1 MDFRDHTVAELA
13 AAVRSGARPAL
24 EMTEAA
30 LARIARL
37 NGTINAFVAV
47 DEDGARA
54 AASALDRR
62 IAAGEDVGPLAGM
75 PIGVK
80 DLEDAE
86 GFVTTNGS
94 AVHADDPP
102 AAQDSLLVER
112 LKRAGCVVVG
122 KTNTPEFGFKGD
134 TTNPV
139 FGPTRNPWDTAR
151 SPGGS
156 SGGTG
161 AALASG
167 MVPIGTGSDGGGSIR
182 IPGSLCGLSTFK
194 PSLGRVPNRT
204 APGWLDLSVSGPM
217 TVRARDVA
225 LALDAVVGPD
235 PGDRASLPASGRP
248 WLDGVD
254 AASLPDRVA
263 WSPTLGYGTVD
274 AEVARVCADAV
285 ATLEAAGVEVVE
297 VEQVIDEDPGF
308 DWARIAGLCNLRSLE
323 DVDGTDRWELVDP
336 ELRELIDMMR
346 ETTTP
351 VDLIKAMD
359 RGFGLHQMVA
369 AALEGVAVLL
379 CPTVAGQTGRVGE
392 FGTLDGELEG
402 NWVQFTYP
410 FNMAGNPAG
419 TVMAGLTGD
428 GMPVGLQVIGPHL
441 ADAQVL
447 AAMAG
452 FESALAIDQRASIG

>member
-37 NGTINAFVAV
+37 NATINAFVAV

-54 AASALDRR
+54 AASALDQR

-139 FGPTRNPWDTAR
+139 FGPTRNPWDTTR
-151 SPGGS
+151 SAGGS

-167 MVPIGTGSDGGGSIR
+167 MVPIATGSDGGGSIR
-182 IPGSLCGLSTFK
+182 IPGSLCGFSAFK
-194 PSLGRVPNRT
+194 PSVGRVPNRT

-217 TVRARDVA
+217 AVRARDVA

-235 PGDRASLPASGRP
+235 PRDRASLPASGRP

-274 AEVARVCADAV
+274 AEIARVCAEAV

-297 VEQVIDEDPGF
+297 VEQVIDQDPGF
-308 DWARIAGLCNLRSLE
+308 DWARISGLCNLRSLD

-336 ELRELIDMMR
+336 ELRALIDVVR

-359 RGFGLHQMVA
+359 RGFELHQSGGRRA
-369 AALEGVAVLL
+369 RGSGRPGV
-379 CPTVAGQTGRVGE
+379 PDGGGPDGPGRGVRH
-392 FGTLDGELEG
+392 
-402 NWVQFTYP
+402 
-410 FNMAGNPAG
+410 A
-419 TVMAGLTGD
+419 
-428 GMPVGLQVIGPHL
+428 
-441 ADAQVL
+441 
-447 AAMAG
+447 
-452 FESALAIDQRASIG
+452 RR